1 MLSLVLVAVFVVA
14 AASSRVDVPLGEVRA
29 SGYWL
34 RKRWLAFLAATAPV
48 VIGIGILLAPYS
60 SAAGAARTEITVTS
74 GQFFFLVNPA
84 SVPAGTRARIAFT
97 SRDVN
102 HGIGLYGPDGVLM
115 GTVQAM
121 PGYVNKLDVTLD
133 EPGTYRLLC
142 FEYCGIGHHR
152 MEGRLEVTRG

>member
-1 MLSLVLVAVFVVA
+1 MSLILVAVFVVA
-14 AASSRVDVPLGEVRA
+14 AASSRTDVAAGEVRA

-60 SAAGAARTEITVTS
+60 SAAGGGRTPIRVTS
-74 GQFFFLVNPA
+74 GQFFFLVAPA
-84 SVPAGTRARIAFT
+84 SVPVGTRARLAIT

-102 HGIGLYGPDGVLM
+102 HGVGLYGPDGVLE

-121 PGYVNKLDVTLD
+121 PGYVNHLDVTFD
-133 EPGTYRLLC
+133 RPGTYRLLC